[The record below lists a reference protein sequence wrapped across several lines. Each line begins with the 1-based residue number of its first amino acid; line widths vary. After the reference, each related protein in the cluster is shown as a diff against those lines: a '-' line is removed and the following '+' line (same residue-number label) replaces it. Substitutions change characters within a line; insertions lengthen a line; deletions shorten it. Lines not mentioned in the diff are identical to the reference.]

1 MAEIRV
7 TYSGLISVAVGLITI
22 ITGLLFTIILT
33 RTLDPIEFG
42 TWGIITTLFFSVLQI
57 EPIISYWVTREVARG
72 LESAKTAIFSSGI
85 FSSIAVIIYLIIVHF
100 VHSGTDT
107 NFESIFFAAF
117 LIPIIFLNR
126 VLSGI
131 NLGWKPQ
138 AVSYGILA
146 AGVSQFPMALIF
158 VFFFDMGVIGI
169 IISVAI
175 ANISSI
181 IILAIS
187 AREII
192 KREFQIKFLKKWF
205 RLSWLP
211 FYPGI
216 AGMVHSYDVVI
227 FALMVGSVEGIAFW
241 TAAVLL
247 PNIISNSALVSVAVY
262 AKLLKE
268 GKMDDL
274 RRNITQIFFF
284 AFPLSAIV
292 IVFAEPGL
300 FILNPIYQI
309 VYPIVIIVTF
319 HAILN
324 TLSTVFQSILKGVE
338 TVDVDEES
346 TFKQYV
352 KSKLFQI
359 PTLLLIQYSAYIILL
374 MIMLWVASPDA
385 NLIDLLTYWSII
397 LLSTQIP
404 ITICYYIM
412 IRKHLQITFE
422 LGMILKYLVIS
433 LVVFSLTYYLIEQ
446 FLEYDNNNFVFIP
459 NVLLFIMIGIFGYIS
474 ITYLVDSRTKQLV
487 SEIINELKERF

>member
-146 AGVSQFPMALIF
+146 AGVSQIPMALIF
-158 VFFFDMGVIGI
+158 VLFFDMGVIGI

>member
-146 AGVSQFPMALIF
+146 AGISQIPMALIF
-158 VFFFDMGVIGI
+158 VYFFDMGVIGI

-309 VYPIVIIVTF
+309 VYPIVIIITF

>member
-72 LESAKTAIFSSGI
+72 LESAKTAIFSSGV
-85 FSSIAVIIYLIIVHF
+85 FSSMGVIIYLIIVHF

-146 AGVSQFPMALIF
+146 AGVSQIPMALIF

>member
-1 MAEIRV
+1 LAEIRV
-7 TYSGLISVAVGLITI
+7 TYSGLISVAVGLVTI

-42 TWGIITTLFFSVLQI
+42 TWGIITTVFFSVLQL

-85 FSSIAVIIYLIIVHF
+85 FSSIAVAVYLIIVYF
-100 VHSGTDT
+100 VHSGTDIDS
-107 NFESIFFAAF
+107 ESIFFAAF

-126 VLSGI
+126 VLCGI

-138 AVSYGILA
+138 AISYSILVIGIT
-146 AGVSQFPMALIF
+146 QIPMALIF
-158 VFFFDMGVIGI
+158 VFFFDMGIIGV

-175 ANISSI
+175 ANIGGI
-181 IILAIS
+181 IVLTIS

-192 KREFQIKFLKKWF
+192 KTEFQRKFLKKWF

-227 FALMVGSVEGIAFW
+227 FSLMIRSVEGIAFW
-241 TAAVLL
+241 IAAVLL
-247 PNIISNSALVSVAVY
+247 PNIISNSGLISIAVY

-268 GKMDDL
+268 GKMDNL
-274 RRNITQIFFF
+274 QRNITQIFFF

-309 VYPIVIIVTF
+309 AYPIVIIMAF
-319 HAILN
+319 QAILN
-324 TLSTVFQSILKGVE
+324 TLSTVFQSILKGIE
-338 TVDVDEES
+338 TVDMDEKS
-346 TFKQYV
+346 TFKQYIT
-352 KSKLFQI
+352 SKLFQV

-374 MIMLWVASPDA
+374 MIMLLVASPDS
-385 NLIDLLTYWSII
+385 NLIDLLTYWSVI

-404 ITICYYIM
+404 ITICYYVM
-412 IRKHLQITFE
+412 IRKQLHITFE
-422 LGMILKYLVIS
+422 LGIILKYLLIS
-433 LVVFSLTYYLIEQ
+433 IVMFGLTYYLVEQ
-446 FLEYDNNNFVFIP
+446 YLEYDDNNFVFIP
-459 NVLLFIMIGIFGYIS
+459 NVLLFIILGILGYIS

-487 SEIINELKERF
+487 AEIINEFKERF

>member
-1 MAEIRV
+1 MRFIYGHGV
-7 TYSGLISVAVGLITI
+7 M
-22 ITGLLFTIILT
+22 LLVFHT
-33 RTLDPIEFG
+33 
-42 TWGIITTLFFSVLQI
+42 QI
-57 EPIISYWVTREVARG
+57 
-72 LESAKTAIFSSGI
+72 
-85 FSSIAVIIYLIIVHF
+85 
-100 VHSGTDT
+100 
-107 NFESIFFAAF
+107 
-117 LIPIIFLNR
+117 
-126 VLSGI
+126 
-131 NLGWKPQ
+131 
-138 AVSYGILA
+138 
-146 AGVSQFPMALIF
+146 
-158 VFFFDMGVIGI
+158 
-169 IISVAI
+169 
-175 ANISSI
+175 
-181 IILAIS
+181 
-187 AREII
+187 
-192 KREFQIKFLKKWF
+192 
-205 RLSWLP
+205 
-211 FYPGI
+211 
-216 AGMVHSYDVVI
+216 
-227 FALMVGSVEGIAFW
+227 
-241 TAAVLL
+241 
-247 PNIISNSALVSVAVY
+247 
-262 AKLLKE
+262 LKE